1 MGKKNKFLLV
11 SLQDQKAAEL
21 AQVISN
27 STCRRI
33 LDYLSEHDSITE
45 SQVSQDLA
53 VPLPTVHYNLQL
65 LVKGGLVKIEEFH
78 YSVKGKEVNHYSLAN
93 QYIIIAPKGVHGFKE
108 KLRSILPVVLAAVGV
123 TALLQWLSRYLPVIQ
138 TMKENV
144 FTESIPAAQNLI
156 QQASQDV
163 ASAQPVLEEA
173 VREVESIVADTAEQA
188 TPEIART
195 SSSQIIENTT
205 PIVTKET
212 IVQTITTEP
221 SFWHSIAVWFLIGA
235 LFAVAV
241 YLIVDTIRKK

>member
-1 MGKKNKFLLV
+1 M
-11 SLQDQKAAEL
+11 S
-21 AQVISN
+21 
-27 STCRRI
+27 
-33 LDYLSEHDSITE
+33 
-45 SQVSQDLA
+45 

-65 LVKGGLVKIEEFH
+65 LVKGGLVKTEEFH

-173 VREVESIVADTAEQA
+173 VREVESIVADTAVQETPSLMAKTFAEQA
-188 TPEIART
+188 APEIART